1 MGQGEVNYSRRRG
14 FRNLPVMFA
23 ALLLALL
30 LHALP
35 LLFSRPSESK
45 ESTEAKAEQRFTRM
59 VSKLDGAKDE
69 YGLEYWLYYGNPHDF
84 SDPDS
89 RYGFSG
95 LLRATG
101 TPAMRL
107 IPVPPSAVSLT
118 KDLAAP
124 QNSRIVRVRAP
135 EELFVRLTPH
145 YAAYSRTP
153 KKTAAVPKRPYW
165 IAADGAELGN
175 IPFSMTPE
183 LRKLIQNAASL
194 TGTELQVLPSAEPET
209 PPLIR
214 VEKSCG
220 DRRLDLAAV
229 NALAVYAGAGL
240 TPEQLERLKF
250 VVVDWR
256 APKTGKMRRRHDAA
270 LAWRLV
276 HTSSSAFCP
285 ADCLRLVQRRAE
297 ASFE

>member
-35 LLFSRPSESK
+35 LLFSRPSKSK

-59 VSKLDGAKDE
+59 VSELDGTKDE
-69 YGLEYWLYYGNPHDF
+69 YGLEYWLYYGDPHDF
-84 SDPDS
+84 SDPG
-89 RYGFSG
+89 RPYGFSG
-95 LLRATG
+95 LLRAAE
-101 TPAMRL
+101 TPVMKL
-107 IPVPPSAVSLT
+107 VPVPPSAVSLT

-124 QNSRIVRVRAP
+124 QNSRVVRVRAP
-135 EELFVRLTPH
+135 EELFIRLTPH

-153 KKTAAVPKRPYW
+153 KKMAAIPKRPYW

-175 IPFSMTPE
+175 IPFTMTPE

-194 TGTELQVLPSAEPET
+194 TGTELQVQPSSEPEI

-214 VEKSCG
+214 VAKSCG

-240 TPEQLERLKF
+240 TPEQLERLKH

-256 APKTGKMRRRHDAA
+256 APKTGKKEE
-270 LAWRLV
+270 
-276 HTSSSAFCP
+276 TP
-285 ADCLRLVQRRAE
+285 
-297 ASFE
+297 

>member
-89 RYGFSG
+89 QYGFSG

-153 KKTAAVPKRPYW
+153 KKTAAIPKRPYW

-256 APKTGKMRRRHDAA
+256 APKTGKKEE
-270 LAWRLV
+270 
-276 HTSSSAFCP
+276 TP
-285 ADCLRLVQRRAE
+285 
-297 ASFE
+297 